1 MLAERLKEIRSRK
14 TEIRNILKEGKEADL
29 ESLEKELDAISVE
42 EESIEQR
49 QLLLDKANSINSGE
63 VEARSKGNLGE
74 MINEA
79 KNKDI
84 DKEKRGKDLKE
95 KRSVSVGS
103 SNILLPKH
111 QSDTI
116 NGTFNQVSSLVD
128 RVKKVPL
135 NGGESYSSAYEKTF
149 KEGEYINEGASA
161 SDTDTDFGYANI
173 AKSKIVSYS
182 EETEEVIKLPNVDYD
197 TVVVG
202 NISKSLRKKLTK
214 EILIGDGSTNHL
226 VGIFSAKAEA
236 IDPSTDLELSGIDEK
251 TLDDIIFTYGGDE
264 DVESESVLILNK
276 SDLKAFATLRNTQ
289 GNKVYDVK
297 SQGNTGTIDG
307 IPYIINSACKAA
319 SNANT
324 AVGDYCM
331 AYGAL
336 ENYELAVFSDIEV
349 SRSTDSKFKEGMIAH
364 KGVIFAGG
372 NVASQNGFI
381 RVKKK

>member
-42 EESIEQR
+42 EKSIEQR

-149 KEGEYINEGASA
+149 KEGEYTNEGASA

-202 NISKSLRKKLTK
+202 NVSKSLRKKLTK

-307 IPYIINSACKAA
+307 IPYIINSACKAV